1 MFCCLYFCFA
11 LSTAV
16 NKIAPAMNFGR
27 ATFCIHTLYRLT
39 INSDENF
46 AIALMCFW
54 CVQLC
59 GCLHRQAHI
68 YCSVSPA
75 FFAFRCARSFPFHSV
90 AFTTQLAISYIYILL
105 SLIVH
110 KSHTKTSHVQWTLLT
125 FDEWEKERESFVF
138 IVFRSSVISWQPTNN
153 EIWRR
158 IRNEKCK

>member
-1 MFCCLYFCFA
+1 MFSVFPFHLIDSSFIVYFLCVLLFVF
-11 LSTAV
+11 LVRTLTAV

-75 FFAFRCARSFPFHSV
+75 FFAFRCARSFLFHSV
-90 AFTTQLAISYIYILL
+90 PFTAQLTISFIYILL

-110 KSHTKTSHVQWTLLT
+110 KSHTKTSHVQ
-125 FDEWEKERESFVF
+125 
-138 IVFRSSVISWQPTNN
+138 
-153 EIWRR
+153 
-158 IRNEKCK
+158 

>member
-1 MFCCLYFCFA
+1 
-11 LSTAV
+11 
-16 NKIAPAMNFGR
+16 MNFGR

-54 CVQLC
+54 CVKLC

-90 AFTTQLAISYIYILL
+90 AFTTQVAISYIYILL

-125 FDEWEKERESFVF
+125 FDEWEKERERVLFLLFFALLLSHDSQQIIKYEEEQGMKNVNKLNRNANN
-138 IVFRSSVISWQPTNN
+138 RSLK
-153 EIWRR
+153 R
-158 IRNEKCK
+158 IFFK